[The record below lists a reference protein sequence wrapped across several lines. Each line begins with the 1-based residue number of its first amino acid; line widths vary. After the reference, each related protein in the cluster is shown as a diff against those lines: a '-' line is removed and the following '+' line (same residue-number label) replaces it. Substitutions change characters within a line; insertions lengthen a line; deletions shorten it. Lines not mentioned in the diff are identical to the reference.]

1 MRLWPPQRIPMTTA
15 EFGKHRKQ
23 GSRSLPFSMVQE
35 WEMIYHVPARDREQK
50 DLKMLAAGMKAEL
63 Q

>member
-1 MRLWPPQRIPMTTA
+1 MATA

-23 GSRSLPFSMVQE
+23 GSGSLPISLVQE
-35 WEMIYHVPARDREQK
+35 WEMIYHVPASDREQK
-50 DLKMLAAGMKAEL
+50 DLKALTAGMKGEL

>member
-1 MRLWPPQRIPMTTA
+1 MATA

-23 GSRSLPFSMVQE
+23 GSRSLPFSMVQQ